1 MNKGVIGIE
10 LGLLEQMLRDIVKT
24 EMVEVREEIKQTI
37 ISKREELLEEER
49 LYTDQVC
56 ELFRKKARK
65 TISNYVRAGIIPQP
79 QRDISDRPYWTPDQ
93 LKMALH
99 LRGIKTKFSV

>member
-1 MNKGVIGIE
+1 MNNGVIGIE
-10 LGLLEQMLRDIVKT
+10 LGLLEQVLRTIVKA
-24 EMVEVREEIKQTI
+24 EMVEMREEIMQTI
-37 ISKREELLEEER
+37 ISKREGLLQEER

-56 ELFRKKARK
+56 ELFEKSRK
-65 TISNYVRAGIIPQP
+65 TIANYTRAGIIPQP